1 MKPCAFANQTLLAHA
16 LGTVSQINKVFS
28 EQYFEVMSNRL
39 RLVNKYSAEFLSSQ
53 VALLAALHDIG
64 KAAEKYQ
71 LQFDDACKPIKDY
84 TSFRLHEIGSALFL
98 FMNEWEDDYIKLWS
112 ILSLLNHLNAMRD
125 ISYFRLARPDKDMLL
140 LKKYG
145 TIFLEELERNGI
157 KTGFKADNYDL
168 GDFQKMREWVIAAA
182 SKRATSKFYLLFLT
196 PVIVGDNLDSYE
208 QRQQD
213 KESRPRARFIRS
225 LLQVVNDES

>member
-16 LGTVSQINKVFS
+16 LGTVSQVNKVFS

-84 TSFRLHEIGSALFL
+84 TSFRRDRQRSFPIHERMG
-98 FMNEWEDDYIKLWS
+98 
-112 ILSLLNHLNAMRD
+112 R
-125 ISYFRLARPDKDMLL
+125 RLYQAVV
-140 LKKYG
+140 
-145 TIFLEELERNGI
+145 
-157 KTGFKADNYDL
+157 
-168 GDFQKMREWVIAAA
+168 DF
-182 SKRATSKFYLLFLT
+182 
-196 PVIVGDNLDSYE
+196 
-208 QRQQD
+208 
-213 KESRPRARFIRS
+213 
-225 LLQVVNDES
+225 VVAKSS